1 MQARRVGFL
10 ILLCLLVLGSVTQAR
25 ADVIVAR
32 PLDTSGE
39 GQYSNLGPGTPQQVA
54 DPFSLLQ
61 SMTLESLFWYG
72 RYDQLVTQTNV
83 AFSIRLFADETG
95 TPGLAPIR
103 QLDVTVTSSVVTGLW
118 LSYAVALPNWT
129 LGPGAY
135 WLSIVESDAGTPAM
149 GSTQW
154 LWGDTSGTGIRSF
167 RSGDAGPWTTGRDIN
182 HAFTLEGSA
191 DVPEPTTLLLLGAGL
206 AGLALRHRRP
216 R

>member
-1 MQARRVGFL
+1 MQARRLGFL

-32 PLDTSGE
+32 PLDTSRQ
-39 GQYSNLGPGTPQQVA
+39 GQYSNLGPGTHQQVA

-61 SMTLESLFWYG
+61 SMTLESLLWYG
-72 RYDQLVTQTNV
+72 RYDQTVTQTDV
-83 AFSIRLFADETG
+83 AFSIRLFADESG
-95 TPGLAPIR
+95 TPGLAPIH
-103 QLDVTVTSSVVTGLW
+103 QFDVTVTSSVLTGAW
-118 LSYAVALPNWT
+118 LSYFVALPNWT

-135 WLSIVESDAGTPAM
+135 WLSIVENDAGTPAM
-149 GSTQW
+149 GNTQW
-154 LWGDTSGTGIRSF
+154 LWGDTFGTGIRSV
-167 RSGDAGPWTTGRDIN
+167 RDSDAGAWTTTMDVN

-191 DVPEPTTLLLLGAGL
+191 NVPEPTTMLLLGAGL